1 MDYQQSPYL
10 IEVFDFQLLHMELN
24 TPLFMLV
31 VVLVVVYFMNR
42 WLFRPV
48 MRTLDNRDGLL
59 ADLQQR
65 TESNR
70 GEVRRMS
77 EQYQQDLQR
86 VRAEVSQVRSEAHAE
101 AQREVGEIIGQ
112 ARQQGREEHAQAMG
126 DMQAQVEQVR
136 AELGEQA
143 RTLAEQATNRILG

>member
-10 IEVFDFQLLHMELN
+10 IEIFDFQLLHMELN

-59 ADLQQR
+59 AQLQQSA
-65 TESNR
+65 EASR

-77 EQYQQDLQR
+77 EQYEQDLQR
-86 VRAEVSQVRSEAHAE
+86 VRAEVSQVRGEAHAQ
-101 AQREVGEIIGQ
+101 AQREVAEIVGQ
-112 ARQQGREEHAQAMG
+112 ARQQGRDEHAQAMR
-126 DMQAQVEQVR
+126 DMEGQVEQVR